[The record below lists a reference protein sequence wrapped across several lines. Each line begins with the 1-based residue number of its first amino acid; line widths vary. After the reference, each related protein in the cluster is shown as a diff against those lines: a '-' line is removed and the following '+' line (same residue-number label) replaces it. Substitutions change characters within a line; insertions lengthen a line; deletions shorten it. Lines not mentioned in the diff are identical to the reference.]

1 MPSSKILYKVEI
13 LGKKNGRV
21 MEPSNIVVD
30 NGVKKMKS
38 NEINDCFSVGTTDL
52 GGYTSGFV

>member
-1 MPSSKILYKVEI
+1 MGPL
-13 LGKKNGRV
+13 N
-21 MEPSNIVVD
+21 VVV
-30 NGVKKMKS
+30 NNSGLGVKKMKS